1 MADELT
7 LPNNENKK
15 EVNITLPT
23 YMHYVA
29 ISGVIGTGKTTL
41 TEHFGRRFNAFPEY
55 ERLDENPFLGSFYDD
70 RERWGLHTQLSFLA
84 SRFKQ
89 QQNLINRDLFRNVV
103 VTDYMFD
110 KDPIFA
116 SINVKGN
123 DYELYKTLFDL
134 MRPAVPTPDLIV
146 YLQSSTD
153 RLMHN
158 IKKRGRDVE
167 KSITR
172 EYIEELNQ
180 AYDNFFFK
188 YVGSPV
194 LIVNVSEIDFVET
207 ESYME
212 EIFHAIAAGK
222 HTGTTYLNI
231 RGTGNVDGQLPL
243 EIE

>member
-1 MADELT
+1 
-7 LPNNENKK
+7 
-15 EVNITLPT
+15 
-23 YMHYVA
+23 MHYVA

-41 TEHFGRRFNAFPEY
+41 TEAFARRFNAHPEY
-55 ERLDENPFLGSFYDD
+55 ERLDENPFLGTFYED

-89 QQNLINRDLFRNVV
+89 QQSLNNKDLFRDVV

-123 DYELYKTLFDL
+123 DYDLYRTLFDL

-153 RLMHN
+153 RLMKN
-158 IKKRGRDVE
+158 IEKRGREVE

-172 EYIEELNQ
+172 EYIQELNV

-194 LIVNVSEIDFVET
+194 LMINVSDIDFVEET
-207 ESYME
+207 SYME
-212 EIFHAIAAGK
+212 EIFHAVAAGK
-222 HTGTTYLNI
+222 HTGTTYLTI
-231 RGTGNVDGQLPL
+231 RNAGQKDPDLFQS
-243 EIE
+243 EK